1 VKIRVFTTKTCPRCD
16 LLKKELA
23 RLGEEFETLDMALP
37 QNITE
42 LRINGCFAMSAP
54 VLQIND
60 DFYNVLDLF
69 DGDNLRDIKTLISKK
84 GVVD

>member
-1 VKIRVFTTKTCPRCD
+1 MNRVFTTKTCPKCE

-23 RLGEEFETLDMALP
+23 RLGEDFETLDMSLP

-54 VLQIND
+54 VLQVD
-60 DFYNVLDLF
+60 DAFYNIVDLF
-69 DGDNLRDIKTLISKK
+69 DGDNLRDIKALISKK
-84 GVVD
+84 EGGN

>member
-1 VKIRVFTTKTCPRCD
+1 MKIRVFTTKTCPRCD